1 GGGRGAGKDFLARRV
16 AGVLLAAVAAGLL
29 VLLLLRRAGARPS
42 PATQAYL
49 VLRRLLARRRGALP
63 ESTPPAEVARLF
75 AREVPPAARDA
86 AEVVAIYTASAFG
99 GVEPTP
105 EGLLQLR
112 ERIARLR
119 KLA

>member
-1 GGGRGAGKDFLARRV
+1 MLALLLARRI
-16 AGVLLAAVAAGLL
+16 
-29 VLLLLRRAGARPS
+29 GARPS

-49 VLRRLLARRRGALP
+49 ILRRLLGRRRGALP
-63 ESTPPAEVARLF
+63 ESMPPAEVARLF
-75 AREVPPAARDA
+75 AREVPPGARDA

-105 EGLLQLR
+105 ERLHQLR